1 MSNTSLKDLNALR
14 TSNYQKD
21 STEEQFL
28 LDLNRFLMAWERSQ
42 YENLPEEH
50 TFLFVFGLPRSGTTL
65 LAQVIAHS
73 FDVGYINNF
82 MARFWLAPVTGVRL
96 AHAIL
101 GGEGQTN
108 FQSHYATTCR
118 LTDIHEFGYF
128 WRYWLRKETVSQI
141 VQAEEEE
148 ASIDWRGLK
157 KTLLNLQHEFDKPMV
172 FKNIFGAY
180 HIRRFVDLLSR
191 ALFVYI
197 ERDPLDV
204 AISMLD
210 ARRAFY
216 GNPDTWWS
224 TYPPE
229 YDVLRDQPYMEQIA
243 GQVHYLRR
251 FYNRQMKALHGDN
264 VVRITYRDLCSSPT
278 DALEA
283 IHRACMSF
291 CNYDLEIATA
301 PPSQFEYR
309 QHEERE
315 AERNA
320 FKAIFEDLAAR

>member
-1 MSNTSLKDLNALR
+1 MKNMSLRELNTLR
-14 TSNYQKD
+14 TPDHCKD
-21 STEEQFL
+21 PTEEQFL
-28 LDLNRFLMAWERSQ
+28 LNLNRELMAWERAQ
-42 YENLPEEH
+42 YEDQPEEH
-50 TFLFVFGLPRSGTTL
+50 PFLFVFGLPRSGTTL

-82 MARFWLAPVTGVRL
+82 MARFWLAPVTGVKL

-101 GGEGQTN
+101 GREGRTN
-108 FQSHYATTCR
+108 FQSHYATTCQ

-141 VQAEEEE
+141 VCAQEEE

-157 KTLLNLQHEFDKPMV
+157 KTLLNVQHEFDKPMA

-180 HIRRFVDLLSR
+180 HIQRFVDLLSR

-197 ERDPLDV
+197 ERNPLDV
-204 AISMLD
+204 AISILD

-229 YDVLRDQPYMEQIA
+229 YNALKDRPHMEQIG
-243 GQVHYLRR
+243 GQVHYLRK
-251 FYNRQMKALHGDN
+251 FYDAQMEALKGDN
-264 VVRITYRDLCSSPT
+264 VVRISYRDLCSSPT
-278 DALEA
+278 GALED
-283 IHRACMSF
+283 IHRACTTF
-291 CNYDLEIATA
+291 CDYDLEITAA

-309 QHEERE
+309 EYQERE
-315 AERNA
+315 ADRDA
-320 FKAIFEDLAAR
+320 FKAILDDLAA